1 MTLQTMERDLEAL
14 EQEAD
19 AIALFVAALDTCQ
32 LQMIGTAIREELVE
46 RYQGKPYDR
55 NMRH

>member
-19 AIALFVAALDTCQ
+19 AVALFVAALDTSQ
-32 LQMIGTAIREELVE
+32 LQLIGNAIREELVL
-46 RYQGKPYDR
+46 RYQGKPCDR
-55 NMRH
+55 NMLH